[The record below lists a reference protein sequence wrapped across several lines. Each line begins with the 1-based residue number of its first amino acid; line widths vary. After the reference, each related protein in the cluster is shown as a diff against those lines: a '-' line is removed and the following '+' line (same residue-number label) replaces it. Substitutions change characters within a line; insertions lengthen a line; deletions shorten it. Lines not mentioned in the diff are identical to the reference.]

1 MMSPEGLPGVR
12 RHVVK
17 RIVLGVVVLIGSLIP
32 LERVSA
38 AAPDI
43 AGTRCS
49 AAGVVRVVNRVSYT
63 CTVSGK
69 KRVWR
74 RGATSATTTTST
86 TTTTTT
92 TSTTTTTVP
101 RTTTTVRPSSDSLE
115 TIQVKGN
122 KRCVRSGDD
131 LELIGYFA
139 VGNRGEPTVSL
150 ARIRGSENPRTGQVL
165 AIAPHSVSDR
175 LRTYKM
181 PDPATLPYGESTVNL
196 VAVMVTWGS
205 FASDKIEIFR
215 NMNLCTEF
223 STTGTTV
230 PLSNRSSLVK
240 TLSNYSFQ
248 AGWLPDTNTPGYQYG
263 HFSRAQMGQS
273 FVIDKPMNIES
284 VVFTVAAFTTV
295 SDIDTYRATPEPAN
309 HLMETYDYVAEVEL
323 ELQVSVWRSKSS
335 APLLDDI
342 DLNRDLD
349 LLYRQSSIK
358 TMVAQAPFEF
368 TFDTPVAVTPGSH
381 LVLIRLVPKSDLVKR
396 RILTFWVAAYH
407 SGNATRGGFDRN
419 MDANCNYQRGA
430 DIYPNGKAYFG
441 NFVENY
447 VNWRDSHNRTFETT
461 LREMRGKVS
470 ACVTTGAYNDIFNE
484 GDLIMELRGTLR

>member
-1 MMSPEGLPGVR
+1 M
-12 RHVVK
+12 
-17 RIVLGVVVLIGSLIP
+17 
-32 LERVSA
+32 
-38 AAPDI
+38 
-43 AGTRCS
+43 
-49 AAGVVRVVNRVSYT
+49 
-63 CTVSGK
+63 
-69 KRVWR
+69 
-74 RGATSATTTTST
+74 
-86 TTTTTT
+86 
-92 TSTTTTTVP
+92 
-101 RTTTTVRPSSDSLE
+101 RPSSDSLE

-131 LELIGYFA
+131 LELTGYFA
-139 VGNRGEPTVSL
+139 IGNRGAPTVSL

-309 HLMETYDYVAEVEL
+309 HLLETYDYVAEVEL

-335 APLLDDI
+335 APLLNDI

-447 VNWRDSHNRTFETT
+447 VNWRDSHNRTFETI

>member
-1 MMSPEGLPGVR
+1 M
-12 RHVVK
+12 
-17 RIVLGVVVLIGSLIP
+17 
-32 LERVSA
+32 
-38 AAPDI
+38 
-43 AGTRCS
+43 
-49 AAGVVRVVNRVSYT
+49 
-63 CTVSGK
+63 
-69 KRVWR
+69 
-74 RGATSATTTTST
+74 
-86 TTTTTT
+86 
-92 TSTTTTTVP
+92 
-101 RTTTTVRPSSDSLE
+101 RPSSDSLA

-131 LELIGYFA
+131 LELTGYFA

-150 ARIRGSENPRTGQVL
+150 TRIRGSENPRTGQVL

-196 VAVMVTWGS
+196 VAIMVTWGS

-240 TLSNYSFQ
+240 TMSNYSFQ

-335 APLLDDI
+335 APLLNDI

>member
-1 MMSPEGLPGVR
+1 MMSPVGLSSVR
-12 RHVVK
+12 WHVVK

-32 LERVSA
+32 LEKVSA
-38 AAPDI
+38 AAPEI

-49 AAGVVRVVNRVSYT
+49 AAGVVRVVKRVSYT
-63 CTVSGK
+63 CSATGK
-69 KRVWR
+69 KLVWR
-74 RGATSATTTTST
+74 RGTTTTTTTTS
-86 TTTTTT
+86 TTTTT

-101 RTTTTVRPSSDSLE
+101 RTTTTVRPSSDSFA

-122 KRCVRSGDD
+122 RRCVRSGDD
-131 LELIGYFA
+131 LELTGYFA

-181 PDPATLPYGESTVNL
+181 PDPATLPYGESTINL
-196 VAVMVTWGS
+196 VAIMVTWGS
-205 FASDKIEIFR
+205 FASDKIELFR

-240 TLSNYSFQ
+240 TMSNYSFQ

-335 APLLDDI
+335 APLLNDI

-349 LLYRQSSIK
+349 LLYRQSSVK

-461 LREMRGKVS
+461 LREMRGKVA
-470 ACVTTGAYNDIFNE
+470 ACVTTGSYNDIFNE